1 MRSFGER
8 SASRVQPAQQRR
20 GREEPRHVRVEL
32 DQRDALDA
40 RVLEHLAHRHAVAAA
55 EHEHALRRAVRG
67 QRRMHQ
73 RLVIAVLVARMELQ
87 VAVEEE
93 AHARRRSR

>member
-1 MRSFGER
+1 M
-8 SASRVQPAQQRR
+8 
-20 GREEPRHVRVEL
+20 RVEL

-55 EHEHALRRAVRG
+55 EDEDAARRAVRR
-67 QRRMHQ
+67 QRRMDE

-93 AHARRRSR
+93 AHSRRGSTVTTTRWYALVSL